1 MSKGFTV
8 KAKVPE
14 QALEEGKIDIQKAR
28 EMIKGKSVVFCLP
41 GRGCSYV
48 FIKNF
53 VQLCFELVQNGA
65 SIQI

>member
-28 EMIKGKSVVFCLP
+28 EMIKGKSVVFCMP
-41 GRGCSYV
+41 CR
-48 FIKNF
+48 
-53 VQLCFELVQNGA
+53 
-65 SIQI
+65 